1 MRGVGLVACA
11 SVMWRAGAG
20 WVDPDSPDDALKTRS
35 FFDGAKYDLV
45 YSDEFEVEG
54 RSFGDGDDPRWTAV
68 EKNDYTNMALHFYH
82 ADRVTTSNGVLNI
95 STMYHPTSFQSAED
109 TKGFVVMSKRTKPY
123 SSGMVQ
129 GWNKFCFTGGILEI
143 KAKLPG
149 AAHVGGLWPAM
160 WTLGALARAT
170 YVGST
175 DWMWPWSYDKCSRS
189 RQHEQEIN
197 ACTPSPHYGMNAF
210 EGRGAPEVDVLEAMP
225 GSGALKYG
233 MKKPYYSASYQVAPG
248 IEAVRPVEG
257 KKPDKGTWY
266 EDGLRYGPNTSM
278 NYFFYGEE
286 LKHDRKSETYVADAI
301 SANTMLSTTHFEE
314 FHTYRLEWETAKGKE
329 ALKWYLDDD
338 FILEID
344 QSALHKTGAKMP
356 DEPMHVLLNTAVSST
371 WGFPAPCPA
380 GCDCACYDCGNPKC
394 ACALPTGFCDM
405 LPAGYEIDSV
415 RVYQRADE
423 PTHKLG
429 CSTDSKP
436 TKHFIDGH
444 KKRYF
449 DKWSGETQML
459 KPQARGGATCDS
471 DAECGGGTGSTYGVC
486 RKGTCRC
493 RGGRVGPRCLAHGG
507 FNDIVYEKPLTLTLS
522 APFVPAPLIRAAVG
536 ISALLVFV
544 VVLSVT
550 KKKSARRANFMK

>member
-1 MRGVGLVACA
+1 
-11 SVMWRAGAG
+11 
-20 WVDPDSPDDALKTRS
+20 
-35 FFDGAKYDLV
+35 
-45 YSDEFEVEG
+45 
-54 RSFGDGDDPRWTAV
+54 
-68 EKNDYTNMALHFYH
+68 
-82 ADRVTTSNGVLNI
+82 
-95 STMYHPTSFQSAED
+95 
-109 TKGFVVMSKRTKPY
+109 
-123 SSGMVQ
+123 
-129 GWNKFCFTGGILEI
+129 
-143 KAKLPG
+143 
-149 AAHVGGLWPAM
+149 
-160 WTLGALARAT
+160 
-170 YVGST
+170 
-175 DWMWPWSYDKCSRS
+175 
-189 RQHEQEIN
+189 
-197 ACTPSPHYGMNAF
+197 MNAF

-449 DKWSGETQML
+449 DKWSGETQSFTHTHTHTHTQRRVSLFQQKISERDRARAYSRRRAVPTVFEPPLSRQLGFL
-459 KPQARGGATCDS
+459 K
-471 DAECGGGTGSTYGVC
+471 
-486 RKGTCRC
+486 
-493 RGGRVGPRCLAHGG
+493 
-507 FNDIVYEKPLTLTLS
+507 NPLVA
-522 APFVPAPLIRAAVG
+522 APFVI
-536 ISALLVFV
+536 
-544 VVLSVT
+544 
-550 KKKSARRANFMK
+550 